1 MTLLDGKRACPPE
14 DCGGVWGYQEICELM
29 KDPASQDAR
38 ERLEWLG
45 YRFDPERFQLEKAQR
60 AVRGCNR

>member
-1 MTLLDGKRACPPE
+1 
-14 DCGGVWGYQEICELM
+14 M